1 MSIRSVVFTMA
12 GAAALALPAAATAQ
26 TQPPV
31 SQQRIRVQKE
41 TPLINNSSSNRTRM
55 SRRDSIANADRM
67 RRDSI
72 EAAAVMRTRD
82 SIANIER
89 MRADSIARIE
99 KARSDSIAAVERA
112 RADEAARLER
122 ERAAA
127 AAAVEAKRRDSVA
140 AVEAAAAVERER
152 IQREKD
158 RYRFD
163 GSGWYIGLGAGGAV
177 PTGDLETLG
186 YKSGYDISLPIG
198 WQKRNRMLGVRLD
211 LGYNQFSGNTFVGQG
226 SQGVTLTNNDPKVL
240 SAALNLTAS
249 LPISKVA
256 LYAVGGGGV
265 YHFRDYGV
273 TSSLS
278 GFLGNDVFEQNE
290 VSSAEKTRTKFGAN
304 IGAGVDFGA
313 GPANIYLES
322 RLVNVFT
329 DRDDNVQFNDFF
341 GNNRSQSLKWFPIIL
356 GVKIR

>member
-12 GAAALALPAAATAQ
+12 GAAALALPAAAAAQ
-26 TQPPV
+26 TQQPPV

-41 TPLINNSSSNRTRM
+41 TPMVSNSTTNRTRM
-55 SRRDSIANADRM
+55 SRQDSIANADRM

-72 EAAAVMRTRD
+72 DAAARD
-82 SIANIER
+82 SVANVER
-89 MRADSIARIE
+89 MRADSVARVE
-99 KARSDSIAAVERA
+99 KARTDSIAAVEKARADSVARVERA
-112 RADEAARLER
+112 RADSVARVEAAR
-122 ERAAA
+122 
-127 AAAVEAKRRDSVA
+127 RDSIA
-140 AVEAAAAVERER
+140 AVEAAAAAERER

-163 GSGWYIGLGAGGAV
+163 GTGWYMGIAAGGAV

-198 WQKRNRMLGVRLD
+198 YQKKNRAFGVRLD
-211 LGYNQFSGNTFVGQG
+211 LGYSQFSGNTFTGSG

-240 SAALNLTAS
+240 SAALNLTAGI
-249 LPISKVA
+249 PISKFS

-290 VSSAEKTRTKFGAN
+290 INNTEDTRTKFGAN
-304 IGAGVDFGA
+304 IGAGIDFGA
-313 GPANIYLES
+313 GPASIYLES

>member
-12 GAAALALPAAATAQ
+12 GAAALALPAAAAAQ
-26 TQPPV
+26 TQQPPV

-41 TPLINNSSSNRTRM
+41 TPMVSNSTTNRTRM

-72 EAAAVMRTRD
+72 DAAARD
-82 SIANIER
+82 SVANVER
-89 MRADSIARIE
+89 MRADSVARVEKARTDSIAAIE
-99 KARSDSIAAVERA
+99 KARADSVARVERA
-112 RADEAARLER
+112 RADSVARVEAAR
-122 ERAAA
+122 
-127 AAAVEAKRRDSVA
+127 RDSIA
-140 AVEAAAAVERER
+140 AVEAAAAAERER

-163 GSGWYIGLGAGGAV
+163 GSGWYMGLAAGAAV
-177 PTGDLETLG
+177 PRSDFETVG

-198 WQKRNRMLGVRLD
+198 WQKKNRAFGVRMD
-211 LGYNQFSGNTFVGQG
+211 LGYSQFSGNNFVGQG
-226 SQGVTLTNNDPKVL
+226 GQGITFSNSDAKVM

-249 LPISKVA
+249 IPVVKSKGIS

-278 GFLGNDVFEQNE
+278 GYLGNDVFEQNE
-290 VSSAEKTRTKFGAN
+290 ISSTEKTRTKFGAN
-304 IGAGVDFGA
+304 GGAGIDFGA
-313 GPANIYLES
+313 GPANIYIES

-329 DRDDNVQFNDFF
+329 DYDDNVQFKDFF
-341 GNNRSQSLKWFPIIL
+341 GSNTSKSLRWVPIVL

>member
-1 MSIRSVVFTMA
+1 MSIRSLVFTMA

-41 TPLINNSSSNRTRM
+41 TPLVNNSSANRTRM

-72 EAAAVMRTRD
+72 EAATRD
-82 SIANIER
+82 SIANVER

-99 KARSDSIAAVERA
+99 KARTDSVAAVERR
-112 RADEAARLER
+112 RADSVAAVER

-127 AAAVEAKRRDSVA
+127 AAAIEAKRRDSLA
-140 AVEAAAAVERER
+140 AVEAAAEAERQR

-163 GSGWYIGLGAGGAV
+163 GSGWYMGLGAGGAV

-198 WQKRNRMLGVRLD
+198 YHKRDRAFGVRLD
-211 LGYNQFSGNTFVGQG
+211 LGYSQFSSSNFVGQG
-226 SQGVTLTNNDPKVL
+226 SNPVTLTNDGAKVM
-240 SAALNLTAS
+240 SAALNLTAGI
-249 LPISKVA
+249 PISKLN

-273 TSSLS
+273 SSSLS

-290 VSSAEKTRTKFGAN
+290 VSNTEKTRTKFGAN
-304 IGAGVDFGA
+304 IGAGIDFGA